1 MLRTQEAVITRV
13 PDDINPLSEPR
24 LEDNS
29 ARKEKGTIMNWEK
42 VVTAYDSVDKA
53 KNAAKV
59 LQNAGID
66 TSDMSVIDRT
76 ALASHDADHV
86 GLWRRLFGENVWEH
100 EAAVYGD
107 TLKKG
112 GAILAA
118 RVPSDQVA
126 RVMPLFDVHQ
136 PLDVHTVA
144 ARIGEKVPVE
154 AKALVTSPI
163 TKASAKNTETLRLA
177 EEQLNVG
184 KRMFQTGT
192 TRIRRFVTERPVQA
206 NVTLHEEHAE
216 VVRRAITDP
225 AYVAD
230 IDWSDKAYEVTETAE
245 EAVVSK
251 SARVVEE
258 ITLRKTGTDHVETV
272 KDTVRRQEVEV
283 ERANAGKKS

>member
-1 MLRTQEAVITRV
+1 
-13 PDDINPLSEPR
+13 
-24 LEDNS
+24 
-29 ARKEKGTIMNWEK
+29 MNWEK

-53 KNAAKV
+53 KNAVKV

-76 ALASHDADHV
+76 ALGTHDADHV

-100 EAAVYGD
+100 EAAVYGK
-107 TLKKG
+107 TLEKG
-112 GAILAA
+112 GALLAT

-126 RVMPLFDVHQ
+126 RVMSLLDVHQ
-136 PLDVHTVA
+136 PLDVHAVA
-144 ARIGEKVPVE
+144 AKIGEKVPVE
-154 AKALVTSPI
+154 AKALVTPPI
-163 TKASAKNTETLRLA
+163 AKVDAKDAETLRLA

-184 KRMFQTGT
+184 KRMFETGT
-192 TRIRRFVTERPVQA
+192 TRIRRFVTERPVEA

-258 ITLRKTGTDHVETV
+258 VTLRKTGTDHVETV
-272 KDTVRRQEVEV
+272 KDTVRRQQVEV
-283 ERANAGKKS
+283 ERANAARKS

>member
-1 MLRTQEAVITRV
+1 MM
-13 PDDINPLSEPR
+13 
-24 LEDNS
+24 
-29 ARKEKGTIMNWEK
+29 MNWEK

-59 LQNAGID
+59 LQNAGIN
-66 TSDMSVIDRT
+66 TSDMSILDRT
-76 ALASHDADHV
+76 ALGSHDADHV

-107 TLKKG
+107 TLNKG

-118 RVPSDQVA
+118 RVPKDQVA
-126 RVMPLFDVHQ
+126 RVMPLFDVHP
-136 PLDVHTVA
+136 PLDIHTVA
-144 ARIGEKVPVE
+144 ATIGEKVPVE
-154 AKALVTSPI
+154 AKALVTPPI
-163 TKASAKNTETLRLA
+163 AQASAKNTETLRLA

-184 KRMFQTGT
+184 KRLFQTGT
-192 TRIRRFVTERPVQA
+192 TRIRRFVTERPVAA

-216 VVRRAITDP
+216 VVRKAITDP

-230 IDWSDKAYEVTETAE
+230 IDWSDKAYELTETAE

-251 SARVVEE
+251 TARVVEE
-258 ITLRKTGTDHVETV
+258 VTLRKAGTDHVETV

-283 ERANAGKKS
+283 ERTAATKKN